1 MAWSKD
7 KIADFTVNI
16 PRGKREITFS
26 LKSATKFNLGV
37 VKQFITKRARTS
49 NAVLEAMNFLNH
61 LFAAGPTIS
70 LIPVGRKF
78 FTEADA
84 DIKKFE
90 IIEFRRGLF
99 QAIHFGG
106 ETSLTLNIDI
116 TTGVFWNSDCVTA
129 LDLAS
134 RYLNIPPKE
143 LSPKHVS
150 TQQIHQL
157 SRAFKGLKYR
167 VKHRGDEFSRRQH
180 TIAKVARKSA
190 KEHKFQMNGNSSKT
204 VSVDEY
210 MKNTYNLKL
219 KYPDA
224 ILLMKGDSTY
234 LPLELCYIV
243 PVSYLCIL
251 V

>member
-1 MAWSKD
+1 MAWSKN

-16 PRGKREITFS
+16 PRGKGEVTFS
-26 LKSATKFNLGV
+26 LKSATTFNLGI
-37 VKQFITKRARTS
+37 VKQFIAKKTKTS
-49 NAVLEAMNFLNH
+49 SAIIEAMNFLNH
-61 LFAAGPTIS
+61 LFSVGPTLS

-78 FTEADA
+78 FTECDS

-99 QAIHFGG
+99 QAVHFGG
-106 ETSLTLNIDI
+106 QTSLTLNIDI
-116 TTGVFWNSDCVTA
+116 TTGIFWNSDCVTA
-129 LDLAS
+129 LDLVS
-134 RYLNIPPKE
+134 RYLNIPPNE
-143 LSPKHVS
+143 LSPKRVS
-150 TQQIHQL
+150 PQQFQRL
-157 SRAFKGLKYR
+157 SRVLKGVKYR

-180 TIAKVARKSA
+180 TITKVAKKSA
-190 KEHKFQMNGNSSKT
+190 KEHKFQMNSGSPKT

-210 MKNTYNLKL
+210 MRNTYNLKL

-243 PVSYLCIL
+243 PVSYPCVVI
-251 V
+251 